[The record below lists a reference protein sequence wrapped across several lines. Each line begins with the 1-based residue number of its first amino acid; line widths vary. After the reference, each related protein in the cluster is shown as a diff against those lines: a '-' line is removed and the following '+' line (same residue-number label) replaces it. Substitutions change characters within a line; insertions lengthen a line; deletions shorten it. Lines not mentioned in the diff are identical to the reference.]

1 MRKTNNFGA
10 SVKEGENLSILKKAK
25 TWFRKNQSKEI
36 VQYFYSFEV
45 SGRDQRWI
53 RSSDYKAC
61 EICGKKLFRK
71 EGSKVYQ
78 MKHMIFVDANGKENH
93 TCGGLNWC
101 FKRTKAD
108 LSEHKEENISLLV
121 PDFEEFHDFEKNF
134 DHESQE
140 DILFKQSLIQEA
152 RLTFDRKVKP
162 FIKKWS
168 YCDIDK
174 TNAYEFFL
182 DLKKIEEDYLIFYD
196 RHASSS
202 FMSKLM
208 NLTGVMYER

>member
-10 SVKEGENLSILKKAK
+10 AVKEGENLSILKKAK
-25 TWFRKNQSKEI
+25 TWFRKNHSKEI
-36 VQYFYSFEV
+36 IQYFYSFEV

-53 RSSDYKAC
+53 RSSDYKTC

-71 EGSKVYQ
+71 EGNKVYQ
-78 MKHMIFVDANGKENH
+78 MKHMIFVDSEGKENH

-108 LSEHKEENISLLV
+108 LSEHKEESISLLV
-121 PDFEEFHDFEKNF
+121 PDFYEFHDFEKNPSQGSELK
-134 DHESQE
+134 ES
-140 DILFKQSLIQEA
+140 ILHEA
-152 RLTFDRKVKP
+152 RLTFDKKVKP

-174 TNAYEFFL
+174 TNAFEFFL

-196 RHASSS
+196 KHASSS
-202 FMSKLM
+202 FMKKLM
-208 NLTGVMYER
+208 NLTGVMYE